1 MTKHREIAAA
11 VVVDSAGKF
20 LLQQRDNIPGI
31 LYPGK
36 VGLFGGHREGSETF
50 LECVARELHEEL
62 SYFIP
67 QESFEPLL
75 SYEGPDWDQ
84 SGGTLLAEFFVA
96 RDIQTARVTVT
107 EGTLLVVG
115 ANTNFDD
122 FQDKLAPSAARA
134 LKAYAERHA
143 TCYGG
148 SALPQRLTPENLPRD
163 PARKAGKSQHTRKL

>member
-1 MTKHREIAAA
+1 MRARIGTK
-11 VVVDSAGKF
+11 AGERCWRSF
-20 LLQQRDNIPGI
+20 LL
-31 LYPGK
+31 
-36 VGLFGGHREGSETF
+36 HETF
-50 LECVARELHEEL
+50 
-62 SYFIP
+62 
-67 QESFEPLL
+67 
-75 SYEGPDWDQ
+75 
-84 SGGTLLAEFFVA
+84 
-96 RDIQTARVTVT
+96 QTARVTVT